1 MNGAAI
7 KRRRRRRLRLTAGA
21 TGCFPFGASPATE
34 AETGGE
40 PPESG
45 GAVTSEPEPDRRSS
59 FIPPRPSQT
68 EITESDIQVAERYT
82 PSRRA
87 SNIRC
92 SAVEAMARRER
103 GTEWVGTVAV
113 KVARCRE

>member
-1 MNGAAI
+1 MKGAAI

-21 TGCFPFGASPATE
+21 TGCFPRGFSCGASPAGD

-45 GAVTSEPEPDRRSS
+45 GADTSEPEPDRRSS
-59 FIPPRPSQT
+59 FISPRPRQT
-68 EITESDIQVAERYT
+68 QITESDIQVAERYT

-87 SNIRC
+87 LNLRC
-92 SAVEAMARRER
+92 SAVEAVARRER
-103 GTEWVGTVAV
+103 SIEWVGTV
-113 KVARCRE
+113 R